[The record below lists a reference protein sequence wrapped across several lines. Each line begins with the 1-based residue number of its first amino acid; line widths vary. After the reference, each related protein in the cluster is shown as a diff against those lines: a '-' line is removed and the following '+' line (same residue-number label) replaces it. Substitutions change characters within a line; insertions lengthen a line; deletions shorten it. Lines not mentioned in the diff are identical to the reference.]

1 MFARAKELSHLC
13 MLCLVQPVPLPLK
26 VRTTKR
32 QRQAP
37 YALRKDQLTHQ
48 LQQEFETFKKFCT
61 QRFFGQQADPIAQ
74 VTYEKYGD
82 HVRQGST

>member
-1 MFARAKELSHLC
+1 MMAHLC
-13 MLCLVQPVPLPLK
+13 TPCLAWLFLLPLK

-32 QRQAP
+32 QRQTP
-37 YALRKDQLTHQ
+37 YALRKDQLTPQ
-48 LQQEFETFKKFCT
+48 LQQEFEALKKFCT

-82 HVRQGST
+82 HIR